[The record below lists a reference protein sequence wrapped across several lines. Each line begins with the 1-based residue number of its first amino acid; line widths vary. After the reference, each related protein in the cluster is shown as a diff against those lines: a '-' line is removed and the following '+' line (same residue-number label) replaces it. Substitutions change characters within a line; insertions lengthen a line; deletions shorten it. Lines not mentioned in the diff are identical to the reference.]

1 MKMVLVFDT
10 EDFASARNSLLMA
23 QHFFKVHHESR
34 VGESGK
40 VSFTKIP
47 MIKLVR
53 RIARGVENNKL
64 DSNLRNCKKYVDDHW
79 IDWQSQGR

>member
-10 EDFASARNSLLMA
+10 EDFASARNSLKMA

-64 DSNLRNCKKYVDDHW
+64 DSSLRNCKNYVDDHW
-79 IDWQSQGR
+79 IEWLSHGR